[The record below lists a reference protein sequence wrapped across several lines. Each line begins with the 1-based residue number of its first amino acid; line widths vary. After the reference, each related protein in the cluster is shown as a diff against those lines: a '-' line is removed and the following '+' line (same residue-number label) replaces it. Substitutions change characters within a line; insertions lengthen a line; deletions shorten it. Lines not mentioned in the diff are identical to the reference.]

1 MSVNLS
7 TDTEELNDL
16 QKMGWTLDNPE
27 RFDEILT
34 LKEIQYSVLVYK
46 LSFRRQTWSQIMQ
59 TFIPS
64 LMLSLA
70 SASSLYINYNQ
81 LPARMGLA
89 ATSFLSLIA
98 LFKGS
103 RYS

>member
-1 MSVNLS
+1 M
-7 TDTEELNDL
+7 
-16 QKMGWTLDNPE
+16 QRIGWLVSKPE
-27 RFDEILT
+27 RLTKTFQKGAEI
-34 LKEIQYSVLVYK
+34 YSALIYK
-46 LSFRRQTWSQIMQ
+46 LTFTRQTWSQIMQ

-64 LMLSLA
+64 LMLSFA
-70 SASSLYINYNQ
+70 SASSNYINLNQ

-103 RYS
+103 RYIFTYVN